1 MPQDAGCRASPAPE
15 TTRTM
20 QIPYTQLKRVARAGR
35 GWAMRWLTFRVEEG
49 EPLSRKF
56 GMDRGT
62 PLDRHWLAQFFKR
75 HASPGLAGAGLEVG
89 GTQYLKDYFPGLSR
103 QYLFPTSDGQ
113 PDCLGCNLE
122 TGEGVL
128 PGRFDL
134 LIATQVYNFIHGT
147 AEALRHSAELLKPGG
162 VLIGSV
168 GGISQI
174 SRYDADRW
182 GHYHSFTIQSWQRY
196 LAEHFDDVQIECF
209 GNVHTA
215 CAYLNGLAAEEID
228 PATLDRHDPD
238 YPVTLCF
245 RAVRR

>member
-1 MPQDAGCRASPAPE
+1 
-15 TTRTM
+15 

-35 GWAMRWLTFRVEEG
+35 GWAMRWLTFRVREG

-62 PLDRHWLAQFFKR
+62 PLDRHWLAQFFSR
-75 HASPGLAGAGLEVG
+75 HASPGIGGTGLEVG
-89 GTQYLKDYFPGLSR
+89 GTEYLQTYFPRLSR

-113 PDCLGCNLE
+113 PACLGCNLE
-122 TGEGVL
+122 TGEGVT

-134 LIATQVYNFIHGT
+134 LIATQVYNFIHDT
-147 AEALRHSAELLKPGG
+147 REALRHSAELLKPGG

-228 PATLDRHDPD
+228 PAILDRHDPD